1 MIIPGK
7 RLQQA
12 VIAWLVLGLAPVT
25 ARLMETDSQP
35 VLLGGWLLAGGLL
48 LAWSLGD
55 LWQLWQR
62 PAPAAERRLPSA
74 LSVQLEHA
82 VRIRLDSNSFV
93 ANSWLADEHPGD
105 DPDTGLP
112 VLIHPAKKGNVTE
125 FTYRYRPSKRGLC
138 QFGDILLWQ
147 PSPARLFRRRYRI
160 SAATDLPVYPDF
172 SVLQRDALKAHQ
184 DSRQLGSAHHQQ
196 RRGQGMEFH
205 QLREYR
211 PGDSLRQIDW
221 KASARRRALISRDYE
236 EEQNQ
241 QLIVLLDG
249 GQRLAM
255 QADDVS
261 AFDHALNAT
270 LLLSWQAGKQG
281 DRPGVMLFSGEQ
293 PLWLPPL
300 GGEASINHL
309 LNHLYPLQPSHR
321 ASDYADAARRLLDK
335 WQRHSLVVL
344 VTHLQPD
351 DEEDLLAAIKLLSR
365 RHLVLVADMM
375 QPAQASIRELQP
387 QTMDDAWLVTGDA
400 IWQEAQQ
407 GLYTRLQHAGALV
420 VSALPWHLPAR
431 LNQLYLTLKRAGR
444 L

>member
-7 RLQQA
+7 RLQQW
-12 VIAWLVLGLAPVT
+12 VLLWLALGLAPVA
-25 ARLMETDSQP
+25 ARLMEADSQP
-35 VLLGGWLLAGGLL
+35 LLLGAWLLAGSAL
-48 LAWSLGD
+48 LAYALAD
-55 LWQLWQR
+55 LWQLLRRR
-62 PAPAAERRLPSA
+62 PPIAERRLPSA
-74 LSVQLEHA
+74 LSVQLEHP
-82 VRIRLDSNSFV
+82 VSIRLHSNSFA

-112 VLIHPAKKGNVTE
+112 VLVHPASDGNVTE
-125 FTYRYRPSKRGLC
+125 FTYRYRPSRRGLC

-147 PSPARLFRRRYRI
+147 PSAARLFRRRYRI

-255 QADDVS
+255 KADDVS

-281 DRPGVMLFSGEQ
+281 DRPGVMLFSGDQ
-293 PLWLPPL
+293 PLWIPPL
-300 GGEASINHL
+300 GGTSSINQL
-309 LNHLYPLQPSHR
+309 LNHLYPLQPSPR
-321 ASDYADAARRLLDK
+321 ASDYADAARRLLEN

-365 RHLVLVADMM
+365 RHLVLVADML
-375 QPAQASIRELQP
+375 QPAQARVSDLQP
-387 QTMDDAWLVTGDA
+387 RSMDDAWLVTGDA
-400 IWQEAQQ
+400 IWQEGQQ
-407 GLYTRLQHAGALV
+407 ALYTRLQHAGALV